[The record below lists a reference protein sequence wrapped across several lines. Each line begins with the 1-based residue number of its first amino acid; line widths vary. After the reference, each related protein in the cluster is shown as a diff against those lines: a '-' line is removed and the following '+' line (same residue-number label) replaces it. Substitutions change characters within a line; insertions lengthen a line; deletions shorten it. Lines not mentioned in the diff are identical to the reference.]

1 MQGAGQ
7 IMHPQEQGRAVG
19 RRNRAKLRN
28 FEEQNKQYKR
38 EVQLNNAEWK
48 NEVQV
53 QDIEQDQIYQAMI
66 QQWSEQDQ
74 QLDKIFAQ
82 GDQKIEKAII
92 SMYEN
97 DYAGTGTGRTAA
109 RLAGKSAK
117 KLGQYKSEVL
127 HSMMMSR
134 DEAQMNQE
142 KIQTDAQSKSWN
154 AYEKI
159 RFSPIHGHTP
169 MQPELEAKPGMGGLL
184 IGLAGTVL
192 TSTMA
197 GMKLKAPKTGLGDTI
212 SKDALKN
219 WSPNAA
225 NPWDSSGGSLT
236 GGMIGSQPSYSLT
249 NYWQTPASLNA
260 PQLPTSAWQPPITGV
275 GAAQDASFLN
285 QLQGSNMLPIRGV

>member
-1 MQGAGQ
+1 MGVMQGAGQ
-7 IMHPQEQGRAVG
+7 IMQHQEQGRAVG

-38 EVQLNNAEWK
+38 EVMLDNNEWK

-66 QQWSEQDQ
+66 RQWSEQDQ

-82 GDQKIEKAII
+82 GDQKIEKAIVE
-92 SMYEN
+92 MYEN

-127 HSMMMSR
+127 HSMMMSK
-134 DEAQMNQE
+134 D
-142 KIQTDAQSKSWN
+142 DAQLNKESATASAQTQSWN

-169 MQPELEAKPGMGGLL
+169 IAPELEAKPGMGGLIL
-184 IGLAGTVL
+184 GLGMTALGAAKAGG
-192 TSTMA
+192 A
-197 GMKLKAPKTGLGDTI
+197 FKAPDTGLGGT
-212 SKDALKN
+212 ATATGG
-219 WSPNAA
+219 WGA
-225 NPWDSSGGSLT
+225 GGST
-236 GGMIGSQPSYSLT
+236 FGAEYMPSGSSNVFSSTTAGQIGGGIDIGSANFGGFEGVDLGNNAWE
-249 NYWQTPASLNA
+249 NYGSRID
-260 PQLPTSAWQPPITGV
+260 TSAS
-275 GAAQDASFLN
+275 SFFN
-285 QLQGSNMLPIRGV
+285 K

>member
-7 IMHPQEQGRAVG
+7 IMQHQEQGRAVG

-66 QQWSEQDQ
+66 RQWSEQDQ

-82 GDQKIEKAII
+82 GDQKIEKAIVE
-92 SMYEN
+92 MYEN

-127 HSMMMSR
+127 HSMMMSK
-134 DEAQMNQE
+134 D
-142 KIQTDAQSKSWN
+142 DAQLNKESATASAQTQSWN

-169 MQPELEAKPGMGGLL
+169 IAPELEAKPGMGGLIL
-184 IGLAGTVL
+184 GLGMTALGTAASAG
-192 TSTMA
+192 A
-197 GMKLKAPKTGLGDTI
+197 FKAPDTGLGI
-212 SKDALKN
+212 GALESASSKAFDPGFQSYL
-219 WSPNAA
+219 PEGGF
-225 NPWDSSGGSLT
+225 SSGFGQGITT
-236 GGMIGSQPSYSLT
+236 GQIGGGIDIGSGKFGGFEGVNLGT
-249 NYWQTPASLNA
+249 NTWENYGSRLD
-260 PQLPTSAWQPPITGV
+260 TSAS
-275 GAAQDASFLN
+275 SFFN
-285 QLQGSNMLPIRGV
+285 K

>member
-1 MQGAGQ
+1 MGVMQGAGQ
-7 IMHPQEQGRAVG
+7 IMQHQEQGRAVG

-38 EVQLNNAEWK
+38 EVMLNNNEWK

-82 GDQKIEKAII
+82 GDQKIEKAIVE
-92 SMYEN
+92 MYEN

-142 KIQTDAQSKSWN
+142 KITADAQAKSWN

-169 MQPELEAKPGMGGLL
+169 IAPELEAKPGMGGLL
-184 IGLAGTVL
+184 LGLGMTALGSAASAG
-192 TSTMA
+192 A
-197 GMKLKAPKTGLGDTI
+197 FKAPDTGMGMGKMDVAGWNPDVASGGFSGTGQGLF
-212 SKDALKN
+212 
-219 WSPNAA
+219 PNA
-225 NPWDSSGGSLT
+225 NVTDLGSGGFWNTS
-236 GGMIGSQPSYSLT
+236 
-249 NYWQTPASLNA
+249 ASLNA
-260 PQLPTSAWQPPITGV
+260 DVSGLASRFTAPATPTPVTDPFSMK
-275 GAAQDASFLN
+275 LN
-285 QLQGSNMLPIRGV
+285 QF